1 MVVPFSELLADWDAS
16 QEAMIEGVHAMT
28 ADDLAAKVPRGE
40 GEISKAEA
48 LAFYVFHEAYHVGQ
62 TGLLR
67 RIAGKKSLLGN

>member
-1 MVVPFSELLADWDAS
+1 MPLSELLADWDAS
-16 QEAMIEGVHAMT
+16 QEAMLEGVRAMT
-28 ADDLAAKVPRGE
+28 ANDLAAKVPWGE